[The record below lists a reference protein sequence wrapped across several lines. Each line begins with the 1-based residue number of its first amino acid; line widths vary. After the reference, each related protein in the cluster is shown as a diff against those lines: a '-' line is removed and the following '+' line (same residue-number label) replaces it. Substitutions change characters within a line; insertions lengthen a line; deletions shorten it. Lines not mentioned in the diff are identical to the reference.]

1 MSAGTKTPKTA
12 KSPIVRG
19 VRRNARSIVS
29 RAAPLA
35 SMKALGLSPV
45 GSAPAIARD
54 SRRDDA
60 RGCASARAGRGR
72 DDGTTAPADAS
83 APARRRRDDARGR
96 RRRRDARGPAR
107 GRDATTRGGED
118 SASGFGTGTFA
129 SPNGVDAPGDGDA
142 GAENKSLSSL
152 GVSPGDLV
160 RRAVKARGE
169 GDGGARGTATTRRD
183 ETRARERERER
194 ERDEGDASAMESDA
208 TRTRDEDAGAMPRTM
223 REALGEWRG
232 ELEAAEAAFLAI
244 HALML
249 DSGAKTAGEIE
260 LRDGLARRGCYS
272 ARYAVGARGR
282 EDTVTCSVRAQPVE
296 SRLSVFGTLE
306 SDAGS
311 AGVAYATLIQAS
323 DYVDEGGSIT
333 PEGCRALWAKVKEA
347 MTTKLFEAAKAQ
359 LAGILSP
366 GTLMSLP
373 TDVKRRIA
381 ENLDAYGLA
390 YCACT
395 CKELR
400 AVCSDDELWT
410 RLLQT
415 DFDVPPMPT
424 GISSR
429 SLYNKHAM
437 RRSAEREERLRMESY
452 HPMPGRLP
460 RHGFVPDPDRDIY
473 AGIPGHVPGIIGGDY
488 DLWPGG
494 LNPNPPPR
502 PIPGY
507 GRGGLGGP
515 GRPRGGWPGGGP
527 PFPPQPGGLPYN
539 PDPDADLRNPPD
551 IPGRGRGGFPSM
563 PPNPGW
569 DGRPRPPPDFF

>member
-1 MSAGTKTPKTA
+1 M
-12 KSPIVRG
+12 
-19 VRRNARSIVS
+19 
-29 RAAPLA
+29 
-35 SMKALGLSPV
+35 
-45 GSAPAIARD
+45 
-54 SRRDDA
+54 
-60 RGCASARAGRGR
+60 
-72 DDGTTAPADAS
+72 
-83 APARRRRDDARGR
+83 
-96 RRRRDARGPAR
+96 
-107 GRDATTRGGED
+107 
-118 SASGFGTGTFA
+118 
-129 SPNGVDAPGDGDA
+129 
-142 GAENKSLSSL
+142 SSL
-152 GVSPGDLV
+152 EASPGDLA

-311 AGVAYATLIQAS
+311 AGVAYATLIRAS

-410 RLLQT
+410 QLLQT

>member
-54 SRRDDA
+54 GDATTRGGVRAPERDA
-60 RGCASARAGRGR
+60 A
-72 DDGTTAPADAS
+72 GTT
-83 APARRRRDDARGR
+83 GR
-96 RRRRDARGPAR
+96 RRPRTRSRPRVGDETTRADVGDDATLADPRA
-107 GRDATTRGGED
+107 RDATTRGGED

-169 GDGGARGTATTRRD
+169 GDGERARDGTTRDDDDERGRARATR
-183 ETRARERERER
+183 ETRARWSRTRR
-194 ERDEGDASAMESDA
+194 GRA
-208 TRTRDEDAGAMPRTM
+208 TRTRGAMPRTM

-249 DSGAKTAGEIE
+249 DSGAKTVGEIE

-569 DGRPRPPPDFF
+569 DGRPRPPPDFFLAPF

>member
-1 MSAGTKTPKTA
+1 ME
-12 KSPIVRG
+12 VE
-19 VRRNARSIVS
+19 
-29 RAAPLA
+29 AAAEEPEAEVLMDLMLEA
-35 SMKALGLSPV
+35 QQEEQEYLVKYQDLS
-45 GSAPAIARD
+45 
-54 SRRDDA
+54 
-60 RGCASARAGRGR
+60 
-72 DDGTTAPADAS
+72 
-83 APARRRRDDARGR
+83 
-96 RRRRDARGPAR
+96 
-107 GRDATTRGGED
+107 
-118 SASGFGTGTFA
+118 
-129 SPNGVDAPGDGDA
+129 
-142 GAENKSLSSL
+142 L
-152 GVSPGDLV
+152 
-160 RRAVKARGE
+160 
-169 GDGGARGTATTRRD
+169 
-183 ETRARERERER
+183 
-194 ERDEGDASAMESDA
+194 
-208 TRTRDEDAGAMPRTM
+208 
-223 REALGEWRG
+223 
-232 ELEAAEAAFLAI
+232 LEAAEAAFLAI

-410 RLLQT
+410 RLFT
-415 DFDVPPMPT
+415 DGFRRASDANWNFF
-424 GISSR
+424 
-429 SLYNKHAM
+429 SLVVQQA
-437 RRSAEREERLRMESY
+437 
-452 HPMPGRLP
+452 
-460 RHGFVPDPDRDIY
+460 RD
-473 AGIPGHVPGIIGGDY
+473 A
-488 DLWPGG
+488 
-494 LNPNPPPR
+494 
-502 PIPGY
+502 
-507 GRGGLGGP
+507 
-515 GRPRGGWPGGGP
+515 
-527 PFPPQPGGLPYN
+527 
-539 PDPDADLRNPPD
+539 
-551 IPGRGRGGFPSM
+551 
-563 PPNPGW
+563 
-569 DGRPRPPPDFF
+569 

>member
-1 MSAGTKTPKTA
+1 LT
-12 KSPIVRG
+12 
-19 VRRNARSIVS
+19 
-29 RAAPLA
+29 
-35 SMKALGLSPV
+35 
-45 GSAPAIARD
+45 
-54 SRRDDA
+54 
-60 RGCASARAGRGR
+60 
-72 DDGTTAPADAS
+72 
-83 APARRRRDDARGR
+83 
-96 RRRRDARGPAR
+96 
-107 GRDATTRGGED
+107 
-118 SASGFGTGTFA
+118 
-129 SPNGVDAPGDGDA
+129 
-142 GAENKSLSSL
+142 SL
-152 GVSPGDLV
+152 GASPGDLV

-169 GDGGARGTATTRRD
+169 GDGDDATR
-183 ETRARERERER
+183 
-194 ERDEGDASAMESDA
+194 RDEGDASAMESDA

-410 RLLQT
+410 QLLQT

>member
-1 MSAGTKTPKTA
+1 MTGRQSGTTTTTT
-12 KSPIVRG
+12 R
-19 VRRNARSIVS
+19 AR
-29 RAAPLA
+29 ACDCA
-35 SMKALGLSPV
+35 
-45 GSAPAIARD
+45 
-54 SRRDDA
+54 
-60 RGCASARAGRGR
+60 CASA
-72 DDGTTAPADAS
+72 T
-83 APARRRRDDARGR
+83 RRRAWTSDDDATLADLR
-96 RRRRDARGPAR
+96 ARVA
-107 GRDATTRGGED
+107 ATLGDD
-118 SASGFGTGTFA
+118 SREFGTA
-129 SPNGVDAPGDGDA
+129 IDLSLNGVDALGDGD
-142 GAENKSLSSL
+142 GRAETKTLTSL
-152 GVSPGDLV
+152 GVLSGDLV
-160 RRAVKARGE
+160 RCAARARGV
-169 GDGGARGTATTRRD
+169 GDGEARGLGTTRDDDD
-183 ETRARERERER
+183 ETRTRA
-194 ERDEGDASAMESDA
+194 RDEGDARATGIDA
-208 TRTRDEDAGAMPRTM
+208 TMAGGADGGTMPRTM

-249 DSGAKTAGEIE
+249 DLGATIVGEIE

-282 EDTVTCSVRAQPVE
+282 GDTVTCSVRAQPVE

-347 MTTKLFEAAKAQ
+347 MAAKLFEAAEAQ

-373 TDVKRRIA
+373 ADVKRRIA

-400 AVCSDDELWT
+400 AVCSDDELWA

-415 DFDVPPMPT
+415 DFDVLPMPART

>member
-60 RGCASARAGRGR
+60 RGCASARAGRGG

-129 SPNGVDAPGDGDA
+129 SPNGVDARGDGDA